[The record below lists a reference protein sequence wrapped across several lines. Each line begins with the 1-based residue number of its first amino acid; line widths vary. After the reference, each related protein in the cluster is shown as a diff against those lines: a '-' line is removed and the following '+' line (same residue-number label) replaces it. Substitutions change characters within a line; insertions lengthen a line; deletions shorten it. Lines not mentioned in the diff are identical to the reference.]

1 MLLLDYF
8 MLKYEVEGVEVGG
21 RLKSPT
27 TKKSPALLVLIFDKY
42 PDLKITRQ
50 QLKKL
55 FELAIYG
62 KRFLFDG
69 DYYVQIVGDALG
81 CALGSLLANL
91 LMGFHKERCSDQFQ
105 FYDSNWIK

>member
-1 MLLLDYF
+1 
-8 MLKYEVEGVEVGG
+8 MLKYEVEGVGVGG
-21 RLKSPT
+21 RLTSPT
-27 TKKSPALLVLIFDKY
+27 TTLPRK
-42 PDLKITRQ
+42 
-50 QLKKL
+50 
-55 FELAIYG
+55 LAIYA

-69 DYYVQIVGDALG
+69 DYYVKIVGVALG